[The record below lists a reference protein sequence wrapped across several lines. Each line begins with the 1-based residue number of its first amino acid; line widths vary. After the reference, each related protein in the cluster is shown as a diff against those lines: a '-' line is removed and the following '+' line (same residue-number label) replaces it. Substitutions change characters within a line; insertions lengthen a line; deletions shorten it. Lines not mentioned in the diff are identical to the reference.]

1 MIWCVVPMLQSDVDL
16 GCVRLREYEYD
27 ADDDDNENSDNDGLD
42 GVLIMLYNNIK
53 I

>member
-1 MIWCVVPMLQSDVDL
+1 MIWCVVPMLRSDVDL
-16 GCVRLREYEYD
+16 VCVREYEYD
-27 ADDDDNENSDNDGLD
+27 ADDDDNENSGNDGLD